1 MNAKR
6 KLDALFNNERSRAF
20 AGYSLASITALL
32 QEMGNPHHA
41 LRSVHIAGTNGKG
54 STAHFLQQILRAAG
68 FRVGLYTSP
77 HLRSVNERIRI
88 DDELIDDDAFDACAG
103 ELFSIIEKHTDIQPT
118 WFDAITAIAFRYF
131 HAKQVDYVV
140 IEAGLG
146 GRLDSTNV
154 ITPLAAIITSVDI
167 DHTGVLGDTIEKI
180 AGEKAGI
187 IKKGVPVI
195 TAARDGALNVI
206 RNIAHEQGARV
217 FVYGEDFYARNCG
230 IDANG
235 YRRFDFAMRETF
247 KARERNM
254 ENIPL
259 AHHLPEQIINASMA
273 ITAALVFERETL
285 SDDCIRDGIGK
296 TAVPGRMEML
306 SNEPLVIFDPAHNVA
321 AIEAVSAYLREKYA
335 GMNKAVV
342 LHCMADKDVDGII
355 AALQN
360 ALTETIFYVIQNDER
375 AFVPQDRYRGMM
387 KIFESEKELVETLRA
402 FGSDV
407 LIFFTGSF
415 RIYGCALRIAKEL
428 MRDNGAF

>member
-6 KLDALFNNERSRAF
+6 KLDALFNNERSCAF

-32 QEMGNPHHA
+32 KEMGNPHHA
-41 LRSVHIAGTNGKG
+41 LRSLHIAGTNGKG
-54 STAHFLQQILRAAG
+54 STAHFLQQILCAAG

-77 HLRSVNERIRI
+77 HLCSVNERIRI
-88 DDELIDDDAFDACAG
+88 DDELIDDDAFEACAE
-103 ELFSIIEKHTDIQPT
+103 ELFSIFENHPDITPT
-118 WFDAITAIAFRYF
+118 WFDALTAIAFRYF
-131 HAKQVDYVV
+131 HAKQVDYAV

-154 ITPLAAIITSVDI
+154 ITPYASVITNVDI
-167 DHTGVLGDTIEKI
+167 DHTAVLGGTIEKI

-206 RNIAHEQGARV
+206 RNVARDCNARV
-217 FVYGEDFYARNCG
+217 FVYGEDFYARDRG
-230 IDANG
+230 IDASG
-235 YRRFDFAMRETF
+235 YRRFDYAVREIF
-247 KARERNM
+247 QVRERNI
-254 ENIPL
+254 EKIPL

-273 ITAALVFERETL
+273 IAVALLLEGETL
-285 SDDCIRDGIGK
+285 SDDSIRDGTGK
-296 TAVPGRMEML
+296 TVVPGRMETL
-306 SNEPLVIFDPAHNVA
+306 SHEPLVIFDPAHNVA
-321 AIEAVSAYLREKYA
+321 AIEAVSAYLSEKYA

-360 ALTETIFYVIQNDER
+360 ALTETILYVMQSDER

-387 KIFESEKELVETLRA
+387 KIFQNEKELVETLRS
-402 FGSDV
+402 FGNNM

-415 RIYGCALRIAKEL
+415 RIYGCALRVAKEL
-428 MRDNGAF
+428 MRYYGA